1 MATPDHAGPRAGSVL
16 RGSTQ
21 PCCVQHGDVLT
32 KFRGLATHRV
42 LGRDLVGV
50 VITHGVVAGHTVAL
64 VLGDVGE
71 VGGVGD
77 DTALL
82 VDYFL
87 MNSPADAKSCFYLL
101 LKD

>member
-1 MATPDHAGPRAGSVL
+1 MV
-16 RGSTQ
+16 
-21 PCCVQHGDVLT
+21 
-32 KFRGLATHRV
+32 
-42 LGRDLVGV
+42 VG

-87 MNSPADAKSCFYLL
+87 MNSPADAKSSFYLGKSQKKYFL
-101 LKD
+101 VGKFFWDFFKASKKGH